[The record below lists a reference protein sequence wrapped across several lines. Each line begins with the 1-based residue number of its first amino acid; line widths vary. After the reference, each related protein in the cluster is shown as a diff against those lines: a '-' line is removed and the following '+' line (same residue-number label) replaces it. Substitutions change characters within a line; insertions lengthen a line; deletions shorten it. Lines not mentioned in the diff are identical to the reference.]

1 MSHDHISAIE
11 GANPASAARPK
22 RATPRKDDKGGGNGC
37 NDYCVY
43 DRHDTLFRDGS
54 NSMKMTGLWIR

>member
-22 RATPRKDDKGGGNGC
+22 RATPRKDDKGGDNGC
-37 NDYCVY
+37 NDYGVY
-43 DRHDTLFRDGS
+43 DRHDITFRDDR
-54 NSMKMTGLWIR
+54 IR